1 LQLPLKT
8 LFKLFPVGLILHAID
23 VLLPVPLFFAI
34 VAKECGFA
42 LHLYCEDFF
51 IIEKI
56 FTCTTA
62 SCVNTHFAVCRVTD
76 GDKVHF

>member
-1 LQLPLKT
+1 
-8 LFKLFPVGLILHAID
+8 LFPVGLILHAID

-62 SCVNTHFAVCRVTD
+62 SCVNAHLA
-76 GDKVHF
+76 KVFIITGECKGTEQVDL